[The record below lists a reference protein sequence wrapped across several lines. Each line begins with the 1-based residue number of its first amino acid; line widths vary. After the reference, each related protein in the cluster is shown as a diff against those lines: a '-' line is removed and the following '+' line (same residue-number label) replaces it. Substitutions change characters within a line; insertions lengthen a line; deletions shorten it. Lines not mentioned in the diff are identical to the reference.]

1 MRTLFE
7 NVITVPAVLGE
18 RFVVSGL
25 VLISSLS
32 AVNRPSALCEW
43 MWIIEFYRIHHA
55 YNSMCCVALSLFI
68 GSVSIV
74 SGWGAFQGLVRYINC
89 PLWRKRFSV
98 RCGRFSKLGITSFCA
113 LRSWHFMSHS
123 IGCVCAY
130 RMHTHTPAGLHVLS
144 SSRNKTEWVCLCSNF
159 HNKSL

>member
-1 MRTLFE
+1 MWTLFE
-7 NVITVPAVLGE
+7 SVITVPAVLGE

-43 MWIIEFYRIHHA
+43 MWIEFYRIHHS
-55 YNSMCCVALSLFI
+55 YNSMCCHAFI
-68 GSVSIV
+68 VIRSVSLV
-74 SGWGAFQGLVRYINC
+74 SGWGALQGLVRSLNC

-98 RCGRFSKLGITSFCA
+98 CCGRFSKLGITLFCA
-113 LRSWHFMSHS
+113 LRSWHFMSYS

-130 RMHTHTPAGLHVLS
+130 RMHTHLRVFMS
-144 SSRNKTEWVCLCSNF
+144 SHPPEIKLEWVCLRSNF
-159 HNKSL
+159 HNRVCK